1 MSSAVP
7 TTYSN
12 RPRTRQRLPKAPP
25 ALDVPNI
32 DEDAPERKRVL
43 NVLAQR
49 RYRTLSCFSPPR
61 RKLSSFGQMH
71 STAWRIVVT
80 SRLHQKGL
88 TRLLTL
94 EKRRADG
101 PERRVS
107 ETCVDHGGSPPP
119 AAAAAAPPVPDAVDP
134 IEQTADR
141 RLPLNA
147 DPDGGA
153 TVGFNLDASTAWPA
167 DLSDDSSI
175 SELLYGTNLPM
186 FDHGSDSGETTMTVL
201 PSPPSTID
209 PASLMDSGASLSPS
223 EFSDSYL
230 LPLSDLK
237 LLTGLLRVATRL
249 GSESV
254 MWDPAA
260 TSPFTLGAGTPVE
273 QLPATW
279 KPTAAQVLVPHHPI
293 MDFLPWPDVRDRI
306 INLFSL
312 PDGARPPAARG
323 QLGLV
328 NFAYDLEDSSEGARI
343 WGGDPYDASS
353 WEVGQVLFERW
364 WFLFDR
370 SVIAQSNR
378 WRSLRGA
385 KALEMRPGSVVDLT
399 DAV

>member
-25 ALDVPNI
+25 TLDVPNI
-32 DEDAPERKRVL
+32 DEDAPERKRML

-49 RYRTLSCFSPPR
+49 RYRE
-61 RKLSSFGQMH
+61 RKKQD
-71 STAWRIVVT
+71 
-80 SRLHQKGL
+80 RLAK
-88 TRLLTL
+88 

-119 AAAAAAPPVPDAVDP
+119 PPAAAATAVAAAPPVPDAIDP
-134 IEQTADR
+134 NEQMTDR
-141 RLPLNA
+141 RLSVNA
-147 DPDGGA
+147 DSDNGA
-153 TVGFNLDASTAWPA
+153 TVGVNLDASAAWPA

-175 SELLYGTNLPM
+175 SELLYGTDASM
-186 FDHGSDSGETTMTVL
+186 FDHNPNSGETAMAVM

-209 PASLMDSGASLSPS
+209 PASLMDSGASLSPP
-223 EFSDSYL
+223 EFPDSYL

-254 MWDPAA
+254 MWDPLA
-260 TSPFTLGAGTPVE
+260 TSPFALGTGTPVE

-343 WGGDPYDASS
+343 WGGDPYDASC

-370 SVIAQSNR
+370 SVIAQSNK

-385 KALEMRPGSVVDLT
+385 EALQMRPGSVVDLG

>member
-1 MSSAVP
+1 
-7 TTYSN
+7 
-12 RPRTRQRLPKAPP
+12 
-25 ALDVPNI
+25 
-32 DEDAPERKRVL
+32 
-43 NVLAQR
+43 
-49 RYRTLSCFSPPR
+49 
-61 RKLSSFGQMH
+61 
-71 STAWRIVVT
+71 
-80 SRLHQKGL
+80 
-88 TRLLTL
+88 
-94 EKRRADG
+94 
-101 PERRVS
+101 
-107 ETCVDHGGSPPP
+107 
-119 AAAAAAPPVPDAVDP
+119 
-134 IEQTADR
+134 
-141 RLPLNA
+141 
-147 DPDGGA
+147 
-153 TVGFNLDASTAWPA
+153 
-167 DLSDDSSI
+167 
-175 SELLYGTNLPM
+175 
-186 FDHGSDSGETTMTVL
+186 MTVL

-260 TSPFTLGAGTPVE
+260 TSPFNLGAGTPVE

>member
-1 MSSAVP
+1 M
-7 TTYSN
+7 
-12 RPRTRQRLPKAPP
+12 RQRPPKAPP
-25 ALDVPNI
+25 VLDVPNI
-32 DEDAPERKRVL
+32 EEDAPERKRVL

-49 RYRTLSCFSPPR
+49 RYREFHRLADL
-61 RKLSSFGQMH
+61 LSSPLH
-71 STAWRIVVT
+71 CTAHGPGGAPLSHLDGIEADSEAGERKRQD
-80 SRLHQKGL
+80 RLAREKG
-88 TRLLTL
+88 
-94 EKRRADG
+94 RADG
-101 PERRVS
+101 PERSVS
-107 ETCVDHGGSPPP
+107 ETCADNGSL
-119 AAAAAAPPVPDAVDP
+119 AAAAGAAPPVPDAIDP
-134 IEQTADR
+134 IEQIADR
-141 RLPLNA
+141 RPPVNSER
-147 DPDGGA
+147 DGA
-153 TVGFNLDASTAWPA
+153 TVEFNLDASTAWHA
-167 DLSDDSSI
+167 DLSDDNSI
-175 SELLYGTNLPM
+175 SELLYGANPPI
-186 FDHGSDSGETTMTVL
+186 FDHNPDGETATEVL

-209 PASLMDSGASLSPS
+209 PASLMDCASLSSS
-223 EFSDSYL
+223 EFPDSYL

-260 TSPFTLGAGTPVE
+260 TSPFNLGAGTPVE
-273 QLPATW
+273 QLPEMW

-293 MDFLPWPDVRDRI
+293 MDFLPWPGVRDRI

-343 WGGDPYDASS
+343 WGGDPYDASC

-370 SVIAQSNR
+370 SVIAQSNK

-385 KALEMRPGSVVDLT
+385 EALQMRPGSVVDLT